1 MGAYNVAGRY
11 GEWGDRPHPEQ
22 GFRACLGIV
31 RLTKPFGAG
40 RVEPAAMP
48 CARGVRKA
56 GLPVCATD
64 AYLQAH
70 KDIKPL
76 PDCQKD
82 RVKS

>member
-40 RVEPAAMP
+40 RVEPAAMR
-48 CARGVRKA
+48 ALEGSVK
-56 GLPVCATD
+56 PVCQYVRRMLICRRTRTSSRFRTA
-64 AYLQAH
+64 
-70 KDIKPL
+70 KKIG
-76 PDCQKD
+76 
-82 RVKS
+82 